1 MQLAH
6 QPRLLSRSPGPWQH
20 QMWPTGP
27 LAYNMW
33 PLWYPVPC
41 WQGLPAPF
49 FYDHELQ
56 PPSAATVYD
65 HELQPP
71 THQGLEEYLKYGQI
85 ADGAERQQ
93 WLHDY
98 VASSGAKDRESLL
111 LHAAR
116 EFGWILRGDRNFKSR
131 LGLAEYK
138 YRNGP
143 AKHRGKNPRRPR
155 KDRSTSPLPK
165 CVRVNQQLAL
175 ARVQGLDFAV
185 SFSSADEKGQQD
197 EMHQMAE
204 MGQR

>member
-1 MQLAH
+1 
-6 QPRLLSRSPGPWQH
+6 
-20 QMWPTGP
+20 MWPTGP

-33 PLWYPVPC
+33 PLWYPGPC

-98 VASSGAKDRESLL
+98 VASSGAKDRDSLL

-143 AKHRGKNPRRPR
+143 AKHRGKNPRRRR
-155 KDRSTSPLPK
+155 KGRSTNRSPMY
-165 CVRVNQQLAL
+165 VRVNPQLA
-175 ARVQGLDFAV
+175 
-185 SFSSADEKGQQD
+185 
-197 EMHQMAE
+197 
-204 MGQR
+204 